1 MKDFQWQQIQHKMIV
16 QQDKEINPNKKKQKK
31 VDADILVSNQIR

>member
-16 QQDKEINPNKKKQKK
+16 QQDKETPIKKQKK